1 MLVNLKPYHIIYILL
16 DVLEI
21 VRGKIYIKNELIK
34 KVLVF
39 SVIILFI
46 TVGTQPIFAK
56 DTITSIISENEEDC
70 IECLGT
76 DRYNNL
82 RVKLLLT
89 RFKTIINLIS
99 LKFNNNQD
107 KELSS
112 KYNEIIE
119 ISEQLK
125 TLVSPQAMPLY
136 CYVLGGI
143 MISLLVPIAIIEFFS
158 SIEERF
164 PNING
169 FIGKWFSWF
178 LVPLEDNFFWY
189 IEKFSQLLVL
199 GSLSGCWNYPQ
210 PS

>member
-1 MLVNLKPYHIIYILL
+1 
-16 DVLEI
+16 
-21 VRGKIYIKNELIK
+21 
-34 KVLVF
+34 
-39 SVIILFI
+39 LFI

-56 DTITSIISENEEDC
+56 DTITSIISESEEDC

-82 RVKLLLT
+82 RVKSLLT

-99 LKFNNNQD
+99 LKLDDNIQD

-112 KYNEIIE
+112 KFNEIIE

-125 TLVSPQAMPLY
+125 ILVSSLVMPLY
-136 CYVLGGI
+136 CCILGGM

-158 SIEERF
+158 SILERF
-164 PNING
+164 PNMNG

-178 LVPLEDNFFWY
+178 LLPLEENSFWY
-189 IEKFSQLLVL
+189 LEKFSQLLVL
-199 GSLSGCWNYPQ
+199 GSLSGCWDYPQ